1 MPCLQADFN
10 IELYLSK
17 VIPQQHQIKTVK
29 GIQYGSTLFIVQ
41 MLPLKLAFLQI
52 FDKHFPKSHKFHKLF
67 NRNNLKVSYR
77 SRSNIAS
84 IINSHNK
91 KTLRKEKIASAKP
104 HCNCRA
110 KESCPLNGDCLKSI
124 AVYGCKITSSDT
136 VEDSPHYIGLTE
148 NTFKDNK
155 HD

>member
-1 MPCLQADFN
+1 
-10 IELYLSK
+10 
-17 VIPQQHQIKTVK
+17 
-29 GIQYGSTLFIVQ
+29 

-67 NRNNLKVSYR
+67 NRSNLKVSYR

-110 KESCPLNGDCLKSI
+110 KESCPLNGDCLKSV